1 VYAKEMGYIK
11 DYSTIKLDQITY
23 NMFKLVFK
31 AGALLI
37 LNVNKIDREKIT
49 PSNPVAQLAK

>member
-1 VYAKEMGYIK
+1 MGYIK